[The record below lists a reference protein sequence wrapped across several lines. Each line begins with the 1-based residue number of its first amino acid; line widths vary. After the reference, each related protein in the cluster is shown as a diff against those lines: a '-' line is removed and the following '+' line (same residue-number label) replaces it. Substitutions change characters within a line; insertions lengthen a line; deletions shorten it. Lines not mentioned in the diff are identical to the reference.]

1 MPAFD
6 PPKIYFS
13 TIAIEAHRWKRGKVP
28 TLRASNWI
36 DRALLNGF
44 DGVELWENHYAHA
57 DPEEGE
63 ALRTLRAEAPGG
75 FILNSYHAFDWIDAE
90 APRTAAH
97 QSPAP
102 DTADP
107 PAAVQPPSTL
117 LRMIAEL
124 EPAVVKFNLGKDPEE
139 ERTYRENFRR
149 WTERLRSE
157 INADPLLLCE
167 CHHGTV
173 AETPAAA
180 ERIFSGPE
188 LSGVRYIIHPLSLE
202 QESLDTWLATGRVVH
217 AHLQARDAPLREAP
231 GVEERLLRLM
241 ERVPEMSFSFE
252 FVHTLGTPEDD
263 APNGYQAA
271 LEDLETLR
279 DILG

>member
-1 MPAFD
+1 MATFD
-6 PPKIYFS
+6 RPKIYFA
-13 TIAIEAHRWKRGKVP
+13 TIAIEAGRWKRGKVP
-28 TLRASNWI
+28 TVRASDWI

-57 DPEEGE
+57 DTEERAAIRGLCADAPE
-63 ALRTLRAEAPGG
+63 GG
-75 FILNSYHAFDWIDAE
+75 IINSYHAFDWIDAE
-90 APRTAAH
+90 APGPDAH
-97 QSPAP
+97 QSPEP
-102 DTADP
+102 DSADP
-107 PAAVQPPSTL
+107 PPAVQPPSKL

-124 EPAVVKFNLGKDPEE
+124 RPAAVKFNLGKEPEE

-149 WTERLRSE
+149 WTERLRSKT
-157 INADPLLLCE
+157 NADPLLLCE

-180 ERIFSGPE
+180 ARIFSGPE
-188 LSGVRYIIHPLSLE
+188 LSGVRYIVHPLSLE
-202 QESLDTWLATGRVVH
+202 RESLEAWLATGRVVH
-217 AHLQARDAPLREAP
+217 AHLQARNAPLREAP

-241 ERVPEMSFSFE
+241 EQVPDLTFSIE

-263 APNGYQAA
+263 ASNGYQAA
-271 LEDLETLR
+271 LEDLETIR